1 MTVVMVLVR
10 LPELVVGQAPDRT
23 DMKIGHRRIQL
34 NQIDHGAGYD
44 VRRRLLHFQRLT
56 VEQV

>member
-10 LPELVVGQAPDRT
+10 LPELVVGQAPDPLDRT

-34 NQIDHGAGYD
+34 NQNDHGAGYD
-44 VRRRLLHFQRLT
+44 VRRH
-56 VEQV
+56 